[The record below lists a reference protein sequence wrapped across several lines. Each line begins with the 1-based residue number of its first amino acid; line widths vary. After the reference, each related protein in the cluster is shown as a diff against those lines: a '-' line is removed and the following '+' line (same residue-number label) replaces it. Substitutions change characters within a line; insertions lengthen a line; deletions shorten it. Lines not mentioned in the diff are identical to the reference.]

1 MVPATLRGHRGN
13 QAPSPRPS
21 CRDRA
26 HRRVVAPSLSGP
38 PPLRLHLHRR
48 RVVSVGRVAGPPGPG
63 VTLHD
68 VPSAPPR
75 VHRRLR
81 GRRLGGRRRH
91 RSSPPLAGLGSG
103 RLCGSSTRRPPPGG
117 PTPGGAGSVTD
128 PWRNRIIGSGTE
140 TPDDLLA
147 NPATLSDTIPAWIR
161 STSGTALDRKCA
173 PRPSATGSTTPEDC
187 VVRTTGARTTPVS
200 SSPWSTSRGRIASP
214 ASTRCSRMAVGTGS
228 GHSIRLATAPSTL
241 GAGGSLIGT
250 AGSWSTVRFL
260 KVSTLTTPAT
270 IETSIA
276 SEGTP
281 ACTAAVSIRTISTRS
296 PGERTSPAPLAP
308 PGIAH
313 RLSTA
318 STAIHCPATTS
329 WSLVVVDAAGSA
341 IAGGVPSSRLDDE
354 RRS

>member
-147 NPATLSDTIPAWIR
+147 NPDNCGDNIPTWILLPSAMAPDPRSASSAAAKVATTPEVSAGLTTGRSTTPGVSNR
-161 STSGTALDRKCA
+161 STSR
-173 PRPSATGSTTPEDC
+173 
-187 VVRTTGARTTPVS
+187 
-200 SSPWSTSRGRIASP
+200 RGRIGSVDSMRCPRTDAGSGP
-214 ASTRCSRMAVGTGS
+214 GRSTRR
-228 GHSIRLATAPSTL
+228 
-241 GAGGSLIGT
+241 GT
-250 AGSWSTVRFL
+250 ASSMPADAGWPIGGLGSRSMARSRR
-260 KVSTLTTPAT
+260 VSISITPAIT
-270 IETSIA
+270 ATRPARERRTARTGAASIPLTSIQ
-276 SEGTP
+276 SLGR
-281 ACTAAVSIRTISTRS
+281 RTCV
-296 PGERTSPAPLAP
+296 APLTPTAGVLRP
-308 PGIAH
+308 P
-313 RLSTA
+313 TA
-318 STAIHCPATTS
+318 SGATHSLATTS
-329 WSLVVVDAAGSA
+329 SSLVGESGVGPARSSGSR
-341 IAGGVPSSRLDDE
+341 SSISDGRQH
-354 RRS
+354 